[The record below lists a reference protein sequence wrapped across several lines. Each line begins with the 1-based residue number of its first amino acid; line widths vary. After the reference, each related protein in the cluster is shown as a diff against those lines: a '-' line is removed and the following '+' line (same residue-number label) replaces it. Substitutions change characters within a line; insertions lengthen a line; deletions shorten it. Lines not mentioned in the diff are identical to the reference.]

1 MANTSA
7 ATAALGALGDGTR
20 RAIFERLARGPLAVG
35 ALAAGLPVTRPAVS
49 QHLKVMK
56 DAGLVIDQARGTRR
70 VYRLDPRGIGAL
82 RDWLEDFWAGGLAA
96 FEDYVDDN
104 NSEETDHDDRAD

>member
-1 MANTSA
+1 MANTLA

-56 DAGLVIDQARGTRR
+56 DAGLVTDEARGTRR

-82 RDWLEDFWAGGLAA
+82 RDWLDEFWGGALAA
-96 FEDYVDDN
+96 FEDHVENLND
-104 NSEETDHDDRAD
+104 EETEP

>member
-1 MANTSA
+1 MANTVI

-20 RAIFERLARGPLAVG
+20 RAIFERLAQGPLAVG

-70 VYRLDPRGIGAL
+70 VYRLDPRGIGAM
-82 RDWLEDFWAGGLAA
+82 RDWLGEFWTGGLAA
-96 FEDYVDDN
+96 FEDYVDNDRH
-104 NSEETDHDDRAD
+104 EEASHDDRAD